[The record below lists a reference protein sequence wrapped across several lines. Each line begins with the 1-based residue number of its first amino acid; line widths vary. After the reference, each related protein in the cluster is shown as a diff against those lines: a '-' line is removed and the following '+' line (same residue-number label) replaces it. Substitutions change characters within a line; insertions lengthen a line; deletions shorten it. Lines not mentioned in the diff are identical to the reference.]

1 MRVGGAREAD
11 ALIAANQAF
20 GEDAEPID
28 LVDMRE
34 RFTLVPLSAR
44 GASRFDRIQDEYEAK
59 GAA

>member
-1 MRVGGAREAD
+1 MMVGAACEAD

-34 RFTLVPLSAR
+34 RFTLLPLSPRA
-44 GASRFDRIQDEYEAK
+44 ASRFDRIQDEYEAK